1 MEEKK
6 VAIYLSKSLY
16 DKVRRRFEE
25 RGGEFKGVDGYVE
38 FVLREVIKE
47 DGEAEK
53 AYTREDDEL
62 IKKRLKNLGY
72 L

>member
-6 VAIYLSKSLY
+6 AAIYLPKSLY
-16 DKVRRRFEE
+16 DEVKRRVEE
-25 RGGEFKGVDGYVE
+25 SGGEFKSVDEYVE
-38 FVLREVIKE
+38 FILREVLKE
-47 DGEAEK
+47 DGASEK
-53 AYTREDDEL
+53 AYTREEEEL